1 MCVRKIATIFL
12 FITIAAGCA
21 SKKNAN
27 KQSHHASK
35 DAIVEFATI
44 HGIRLNKQSNKE
56 LYALVADW
64 YGVPHKDNGCEKTGT
79 DCSCFVQMVY
89 AKIYQI
95 NIGRSSSDMYKN
107 TKRIDKHLLQ
117 EGDLVF
123 FTTKGASVSHVG
135 VYLNNDKFVHVSSS
149 KGVAINGLNEAYYI
163 KTFKGCGKRP

>member
-1 MCVRKIATIFL
+1 MRKLATIFL
-12 FITIAAGCA
+12 FIIIAAGCA

-35 DAIVEFATI
+35 DAIVEFATT
-44 HGIRLNKQSNKE
+44 HGITLNKHSNKE

-95 NIGRSSSDMYKN
+95 NIGRSSSDMFKN

-135 VYLNNDKFVHVSSS
+135 IYLNNDKFVHVSSS
-149 KGVAINGLNEAYYI
+149 KGVAINGLNEAYYT
-163 KTFKGCGKRP
+163 KTFKGCGKKP